1 MAARAGRC
9 SGAGQKLGR
18 HELQYFTLA
27 IPATMK
33 SAENLRRKAGNF
45 HRWPFVCVQGRFF
58 FVASL
63 VDVIVFSL
71 FD

>member
-45 HRWPFVCVQGRFF
+45 PRWPFVCTRALLFF
-58 FVASL
+58 ASL